1 MSSTTNKS
9 DLLRKIHK
17 SKVTDDQITIFSQIT
32 NLINEN
38 NKLKMTIE
46 DLKYQKAVSKL
57 NYDNLQDKYARLI
70 KNIEKINIDIFD
82 DECYCYEKKCTKLD
96 GIDCCG
102 DPDCCEEAW
111 RF

>member
-46 DLKYQKAVSKL
+46 DLEYQKAVSKL

-82 DECYCYEKKCTKLD
+82 DECYCYERDQFWNDNQESDSDKDT
-96 GIDCCG
+96 
-102 DPDCCEEAW
+102 
-111 RF
+111 